1 MRIADRNW
9 MDLETY
15 LQRDDRA
22 MLPLG
27 STEQHAYL
35 SLATDSLLAEQVA
48 IEAAEPLGVPVF
60 PVVSYGITPRFMAYP
75 GTLSLRL
82 ETYAALL
89 RDLLESLARQGFRRL
104 LIVNGHGGNTGAK
117 VVCSELQQAHPEV
130 RIQWHDWWNAP
141 RTWAK
146 VLAIDPLASHASWM
160 ENFPWTRTVATPP
173 TEPKPMADLARAAQL
188 PPEAFRRFMGDGS
201 FGGAYQRADAD
212 MAALWEEAVAETRA
226 LLEGGWA

>member
-9 MDLETY
+9 MDLEAY

-22 MLPLG
+22 VLPLG

-35 SLATDSLLAEQVA
+35 SLATDSLLAERVA

-60 PVVSYGITPRFMAYP
+60 PVLSYGITPRFMAYP

-89 RDLLESLARQGFRRL
+89 RDLLESLVQQGFRRL
-104 LIVNGHGGNTGAK
+104 LIVNGHGGNTVAK
-117 VVCSELQQAHPEV
+117 VVCSELQLVHPEL

-146 VLAIDPLASHASWM
+146 VLAFAPVASHASWM
-160 ENFPWTRTVATPP
+160 ESFPWTRTDATPP
-173 TEPKPMADLARAAQL
+173 GEAKPMADLARASQL
-188 PPEAFRRFMGDGS
+188 PPEAFRRFMGDGN
-201 FGGAYQRADAD
+201 FGGAYQRPDAD
-212 MAALWEEAVAETRA
+212 MAALWAEAVAETRA
-226 LLEGGWA
+226 LLAEGWA